1 MGRGQRAAG
10 GEGVDNS
17 VIQFACQRRHLS
29 RTRLRTADVLS
40 DEVMKVGRGR
50 REAGRQGREGEG
62 EQRGTAVKAVDF
74 RIERASAQ
82 YPADWQDL

>member
-50 REAGRQGREGEG
+50 DKGEREGKSERESTEG
-62 EQRGTAVKAVDF
+62 
-74 RIERASAQ
+74 
-82 YPADWQDL
+82 PP